1 MSSWLNTKAFASLA
15 KTALNEAQKT
25 LDRALEIPDEELAS
39 VDNDGK
45 WGLSI
50 AYDANIPSLYF
61 SEVKILLENRVKLK
75 NWFAGTILIGGNSV
89 VSQPSSNHS
98 KSYSTSGV
106 RRVSEDVQNEDSSQ
120 QKMDTSA
127 WGSFT
132 GSFFHASDIGSGN
145 DPSVSPSLEGKLTI
159 SRHILCKVA

>member
-1 MSSWLNTKAFASLA
+1 MLA
-15 KTALNEAQKT
+15 
-25 LDRALEIPDEELAS
+25 
-39 VDNDGK
+39 
-45 WGLSI
+45 
-50 AYDANIPSLYF
+50 
-61 SEVKILLENRVKLK
+61 
-75 NWFAGTILIGGNSV
+75 GNSV
-89 VSQPSSNHS
+89 ISPPSSNDS

-106 RRVSEDVQNEDSSQ
+106 RRESGDVQNEIGSQ

-159 SRHILCKVA
+159 SRQILRKVA

>member
-1 MSSWLNTKAFASLA
+1 MLG
-15 KTALNEAQKT
+15 
-25 LDRALEIPDEELAS
+25 DDS
-39 VDNDGK
+39 VIN
-45 WGLSI
+45 
-50 AYDANIPSLYF
+50 
-61 SEVKILLENRVKLK
+61 
-75 NWFAGTILIGGNSV
+75 
-89 VSQPSSNHS
+89 QPSSNDS

-106 RRVSEDVQNEDSSQ
+106 RRVSADVQNEDSYQ

-159 SRHILCKVA
+159 SRQFVAVVYDSKSFA

>member
-1 MSSWLNTKAFASLA
+1 MFG
-15 KTALNEAQKT
+15 
-25 LDRALEIPDEELAS
+25 D
-39 VDNDGK
+39 
-45 WGLSI
+45 
-50 AYDANIPSLYF
+50 
-61 SEVKILLENRVKLK
+61 
-75 NWFAGTILIGGNSV
+75 NSV
-89 VSQPSSNHS
+89 IDQPSSNDS

-106 RRVSEDVQNEDSSQ
+106 RRVSGDVQNEDSSQ

-159 SRHILCKVA
+159 SRQFVAVVYVKLFA